1 MKKMSIKL
9 KITLWFTLFMTL
21 LAASAF
27 SFLFFAGGDIVSRSV
42 KNALRSAVAD
52 SFDEI
57 DYDDGEW
64 EIDDDLEF
72 FIDGVYITV
81 RDENGALLYGRLP
94 SGFEEPQNFSHGNF
108 QSVKFRGVDWSVYD
122 MSYTDRDS
130 GQTIWIRGVA
140 EESGTGGNSAF
151 ATMFRLAII
160 ALPVLVILAAIGGY
174 LIINRAFRPV
184 RQITATAEQIGSGS
198 DLTQR
203 IALGDGKD
211 EIYTLAAAF
220 DRMFDRLQAAFE
232 RERQFTSD
240 ASHEL
245 RTPTAVIISQCEYA
259 LENANSTEEAR
270 QALGNVLEQA
280 RRMSALI
287 SQLLT
292 LSRADRGQAKLN
304 LELINLSEL
313 SEMVTEQIS
322 EQAVSFNIAVSS
334 EIQPDILIYGDE
346 TMLMRMLLNLMDNGL
361 KYGRSGG
368 HLSLALYRWGNRVV
382 GEVADD
388 GIGISPEHLGKIWE
402 RFYQV
407 DPSRSGEGGSGLGL
421 SMVKYIVTAHGGTI
435 YAESTPGHGS
445 KFTFTLP
452 L

>member
-1 MKKMSIKL
+1 
-9 KITLWFTLFMTL
+9 
-21 LAASAF
+21 
-27 SFLFFAGGDIVSRSV
+27 
-42 KNALRSAVAD
+42 
-52 SFDEI
+52 
-57 DYDDGEW
+57 
-64 EIDDDLEF
+64 
-72 FIDGVYITV
+72 
-81 RDENGALLYGRLP
+81 
-94 SGFEEPQNFSHGNF
+94 
-108 QSVKFRGVDWSVYD
+108 
-122 MSYTDRDS
+122 
-130 GQTIWIRGVA
+130 
-140 EESGTGGNSAF
+140 
-151 ATMFRLAII
+151 
-160 ALPVLVILAAIGGY
+160 
-174 LIINRAFRPV
+174 
-184 RQITATAEQIGSGS
+184 
-198 DLTQR
+198 
-203 IALGDGKD
+203 
-211 EIYTLAAAF
+211 
-220 DRMFDRLQAAFE
+220 
-232 RERQFTSD
+232 
-240 ASHEL
+240 
-245 RTPTAVIISQCEYA
+245 
-259 LENANSTEEAR
+259 
-270 QALGNVLEQA
+270 
-280 RRMSALI
+280 MSALI

>member
-1 MKKMSIKL
+1 MRKMSIKL

-21 LAASAF
+21 LAAAAF
-27 SFLFFAGGDIVSRSV
+27 SFLFFAGGDIVSKSSR
-42 KNALRSAVAD
+42 NALRSTVAD

-57 DYDDGEW
+57 DYDDGQW

-81 RDENGALLYGRLP
+81 RDSNGALLYGRLP
-94 SGFEEPQNFSHGNF
+94 SGFEEPETLSNDTF
-108 QSVKFRGVDWSVYD
+108 QTVQFRGGSWTVYD
-122 MSYTDRDS
+122 MSYTDRSS
-130 GQTIWIRGVA
+130 GQTVWVRGVA
-140 EESGTGGNSAF
+140 EDSGAGGNSVF
-151 ATMFRLAII
+151 STIFRLAII
-160 ALPVLVILAAIGGY
+160 ALPVLIILAAVGGY
-174 LIINRAFRPV
+174 LIINRAFKPV
-184 RQITATAEQIGSGS
+184 RQITATAEQIGGGS

-203 IALGDGKD
+203 IALGEGRD

-220 DRMFDRLQAAFE
+220 DRMFDRLQSAFD

-259 LENANSTEEAR
+259 LENAQTLDEA
-270 QALGNVLEQA
+270 QAALGSVLEQA
-280 RRMSALI
+280 KRMSSLI

-313 SEMVTEQIS
+313 SEMVTEQIR
-322 EQAVSFNIAVSS
+322 EQAVPFDIAVTS
-334 EIQPDILIYGDE
+334 EIQPDILIRGDE
-346 TMLMRMLLNLMDNGL
+346 TMLMRMLLNLMENGL
-361 KYGRSGG
+361 KYGRPGG
-368 HLSLALYRWGNRVV
+368 HLSLSLYRWGDNAV
-382 GEVADD
+382 GEITDD
-388 GIGISPEHLGKIWE
+388 GIGISQEHLGKIWE
-402 RFYQV
+402 RFYQA
-407 DPSRSGEGGSGLGL
+407 DPSRSGEHGSGLGL
-421 SMVKYIVTAHGGTI
+421 SMVQYIVAAHGGTI
-435 YAESTPGHGS
+435 YAESTPGLGS